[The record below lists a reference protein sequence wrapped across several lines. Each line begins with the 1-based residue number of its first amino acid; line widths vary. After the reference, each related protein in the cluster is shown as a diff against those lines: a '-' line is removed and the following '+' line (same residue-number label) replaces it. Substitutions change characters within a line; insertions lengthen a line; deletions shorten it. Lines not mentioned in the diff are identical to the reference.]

1 MTAFHTIAIPHDDI
15 LAGRLTMDIFAAD
28 LWEVFQD
35 RGSEEYRV
43 SAQFFQK
50 TYQTEGLTNLLDV
63 VHRRLQGQGGDP
75 VLQIQTPFGGG
86 KTHALITM
94 YHQAAIWAAK
104 RVVVV
109 GTPMAPT
116 DTLWGMIEEQLSG
129 QKSALTGMVAP
140 GREALRTLLLHHQP
154 VLILMDELLEY
165 VTKAAGVV
173 VGGSTL
179 AAQSIAF
186 IQELTELVSTLDQV
200 SLVMTLPSS
209 VVEHYD
215 EQAER
220 LFQQLQRIAGRVE
233 KIYTPVQEHEI
244 TSVIRRRLFS
254 FVDEQQAARVVSDFM
269 DYAVRES
276 LLPSGMEP
284 SDYRQRFAAAYPFMP
299 EVVDVLYERWGSL
312 PTFQRTRG
320 VLRLLALVVY
330 SLKERPL
337 PYISLADFDLADQEI
352 RRELLKHTGNEFD
365 SVIAADITAPD
376 AGARRVNMELGKAF
390 QGLHLGSRVATSIFL
405 YSFSGGIERGANL
418 GEMKR
423 NATTLENPS
432 SVVVEAVEQ
441 LKGQL
446 FYLQE
451 HGGKYYFTN
460 QPNLNRILLTRM
472 ENVSQQNLRDLEH
485 DLLKRRVMGRHLSV
499 FIWPEQSS
507 DIPDTPE
514 LKLLLL
520 PAADETLMRAF
531 LEQKG
536 NTPRVNR
543 NTLFFLA
550 PAANERIAFEKLMR
564 RYLAYQML
572 RGDTSLSLTGE
583 QRREIEASFKRV
595 EVDLSETV
603 RRVYRRLFIPN
614 RDGVKDQ
621 DLGIPTYGE
630 AKALNDEVYDKLRL
644 DGEILES
651 IAPIVIKERYLSDRD
666 WVYTEQLYQAGLRT
680 PGETRAISRSIWEEG
695 ISEGVRKGLFGLG
708 ELEGELPRY
717 RYFNDVPSVSLTGHE
732 IIIKAAICQAQ
743 VAEQSAQYTYQVGEP
758 QEAGK
763 LVGETSGMVS
773 PHQLIMGG
781 VSSPAFSQAGK
792 PGLQLNRSGRTSLRL
807 RFIVPKGR
815 VSSLMGIM
823 NLLQIRFNRMEVTL
837 SVEDGQLS
845 EQDYEDKIKEAFR
858 QMGVEVMEDQ

>member
-28 LWEVFQD
+28 LWEVFQG
-35 RGSEEYRV
+35 RGPDEYRV
-43 SAQFFQK
+43 PAKFFQK
-50 TYQTEGLTNLLDV
+50 TYQTEGLANLLSV
-63 VHRRLQGQGGDP
+63 VHQRLQGHGGDS

-86 KTHALITM
+86 KTHALIAM
-94 YHQAAIWAAK
+94 YHQAAMWEAK
-104 RVVVV
+104 RVVIV
-109 GTPMAPT
+109 GTAMAPT
-116 DTLWGMIEEQLSG
+116 DTLWGVLEEQLSG
-129 QKSALTGMVAP
+129 QKSAFAGMVSP
-140 GREALRTLLLHHQP
+140 GREALRNLLLNYQP
-154 VLILMDELLEY
+154 VLILMDEVLEY

-186 IQELTELVSTLDQV
+186 IQELTELVSTLDRV
-200 SLVMTLPSS
+200 SLVVTLPSS
-209 VVEHYD
+209 VIEHYD

-254 FVDEQQAARVVSDFM
+254 YVDEQQATHVVSDFM

-276 LLPSGMEP
+276 LLPAGMEP
-284 SDYRQRFAAAYPFMP
+284 SDYRQRFEAAYPFIP

-330 SLKERPL
+330 SLKEHTL
-337 PYISLADFDLADQEI
+337 PYISLADFDLANQEI
-352 RRELLKHTGNEFD
+352 RRELLKHAGNEFD

-376 AGARRVNMELGKAF
+376 AGARRVNIELGRAF

-432 SVVVEAVEQ
+432 SVVAEAVEQ

-451 HGGKYYFTN
+451 HGGKYFFTS

-472 ENVSQQNLRDLEH
+472 ENVSQQNLREVERE
-485 DLLKRRVMGRHLSV
+485 LLKRRVTGKHLTV

-514 LKLLLL
+514 LKLLLF
-520 PAADETLMRAF
+520 PAADEMLMRAF

-536 NTPRVNR
+536 SNPRVNR

-550 PAANERIAFEKLMR
+550 PAANERIAFEALMR

-572 RGDTSLSLTGE
+572 RGDTSLALASE
-583 QRREIEASFKRV
+583 QRKEIEGNFKRI
-595 EVDLSETV
+595 EADLGEAV
-603 RRVYRRLFIPN
+603 RRVYRRLFIPS
-614 RDGVKDQ
+614 RDGVKEQ

-644 DGEILES
+644 DGEILEN

-666 WVYTEQLYQAGLRT
+666 WVYSEQLYQSGLRT
-680 PGETRAISRSIWEEG
+680 PGETRATGRNVWEVG
-695 ISEGVRKGLFGLG
+695 IAEGVRKGLFGLG
-708 ELEGELPRY
+708 ELEGDLPLY
-717 RYFNDVPSVSLTGHE
+717 RYFNDMPSVSLTGHE
-732 IIIKAAICQAQ
+732 IIIRAAICQAQ
-743 VAEQSAQYTYQVGEP
+743 IAEQSAQLSYQIGEL
-758 QEAGK
+758 QGTGR
-763 LVGETSGMVS
+763 LVGETSGNGS
-773 PHQLIMGG
+773 PHQILHGD
-781 VSSPAFSQAGK
+781 VSSPPIAQIGKAGS
-792 PGLQLNRSGRTSLRL
+792 QLNRTVRTSLRL
-807 RFIVPKGR
+807 RFFVPKGR
-815 VSSLMGIM
+815 VSNLMGIM
-823 NLLQIRFNRMEVTL
+823 NLLQRLFNRMEVTL

-858 QMGVEVMEDQ
+858 QMGVEIIEEN

>member
-15 LAGRLTMDIFAAD
+15 LTGRLTMDIFAAD
-28 LWEVFQD
+28 LWEVFQG
-35 RGSEEYRV
+35 RGPGEYRV
-43 SAQFFQK
+43 PAQFFQK
-50 TYQTEGLTNLLDV
+50 TYQTEGLVNLLDV
-63 VHRRLQGQGGDP
+63 VHRRLQGHGGDP

-86 KTHALITM
+86 KTHALIAM
-94 YHQAAIWAAK
+94 YHQAEMWEAK
-104 RVVVV
+104 RVVIV
-109 GTPMAPT
+109 GTAMAPT
-116 DTLWGMIEEQLSG
+116 DTFWGVIEEQLSG
-129 QKSALTGMVAP
+129 QKSAFAGMVAP
-140 GREALRTLLLHHQP
+140 GREALRTLLLHQQP
-154 VLILMDELLEY
+154 VLILMDEVLEY

-186 IQELTELVSTLDQV
+186 IQELTEVVSTLDRV
-200 SLVMTLPSS
+200 SLVVTLPSS

-254 FVDEQQAARVVSDFM
+254 YVDEQQAANVVSNFM

-276 LLPSGMEP
+276 LLPAGMES
-284 SDYRQRFAAAYPFMP
+284 SDYRQRFEAAYPFLP

-337 PYISLADFDLADQEI
+337 SYISLADFDLADQEI
-352 RRELLKHTGNEFD
+352 RRELLKHAGNEFD

-376 AGARRVNMELGKAF
+376 AGARRVNIELGKAF
-390 QGLHLGSRVATSIFL
+390 QGLHLGSRVATSIYL

-418 GEMKR
+418 GEIKR

-451 HGGKYYFTN
+451 HGGKYFFTN
-460 QPNLNRILLTRM
+460 QPNLNRILLTSM
-472 ENVSQQNLRDLEH
+472 ENVRQQNLRELEH
-485 DLLKRRVMGRHLSV
+485 ELLRRRVMGRHLSV
-499 FIWPEQSS
+499 FIWPEQNS
-507 DIPDTPE
+507 DIPDLPE

-520 PAADETLMRAF
+520 PVADEMLMRAF

-536 NTPRVNR
+536 STPRVNR

-550 PAANERIAFEKLMR
+550 PAANERIAFEALMR

-572 RGDTSLSLTGE
+572 RGDASLALTGE
-583 QRREIEASFKRV
+583 QRKEIEGGIKRV
-595 EVDLSETV
+595 ESDLGEAV
-603 RRVYRRLFIPN
+603 RRVYRRLFIPS

-651 IAPIVIKERYLSDRD
+651 IAPIVIKERYISDRD

-680 PGETRAISRSIWEEG
+680 PGETRAASRNAWEVG
-695 ISEGVRKGLFGLG
+695 IAEGVRKGLFGLG
-708 ELEGELPRY
+708 ELEDDLPHC
-717 RYFNDVPSVSLTGHE
+717 RYFNDTSSVSLTGHE
-732 IIIKAAICQAQ
+732 IIIKATICQAQ
-743 VAEQSAQYTYQVGEP
+743 VAEQSAQYTYQVGEL
-758 QEAGK
+758 QGTGG
-763 LVGETSGMVS
+763 LVGEASGNAP
-773 PHQLIMGG
+773 PHQLLIGG
-781 VSSPAFSQAGK
+781 VSSLPIPQTGK
-792 PGLQLNRSGRTSLRL
+792 TDPQLNRTARASLRL

-815 VSSLMGIM
+815 VASVMGIM
-823 NLLQIRFNRMEVTL
+823 NLLQSRFNRMEVTL

-858 QMGVEVMEDQ
+858 QMGVEVMEEK